1 MNTVSLILHDNMT
14 LYLDVDDDGEMD
26 MVYVN
31 DIYDEY
37 GEERYPRGSK
47 VISGEDTLELEGFE
61 SESCIVKKDGKYYMY
76 HFMDE
81 EGEVSMLYKI
91 DLDTLNKNKDKYTIA

>member
-1 MNTVSLILHDNMT
+1 MT
-14 LYLDVDDDGEMD
+14 LYLDVDNDGEMD

-61 SESCIVKKDGKYYMY
+61 SESCMVKKMVNTICIILWMKKVKYQC
-76 HFMDE
+76 FIK
-81 EGEVSMLYKI
+81 SIWIL
-91 DLDTLNKNKDKYTIA
+91 